1 VKELFNLTHSSLRVT
16 TEKEFATL
24 KNKFNIL
31 EHKPFHPFTTPSELV
46 LACCILH
53 NWILGSGEDK
63 LFPETVVS
71 DQVETYHGVEQ
82 SDNEAW
88 KSKRM
93 EWTTAMWDAIGSTTI
108 YKEEE

>member
-1 VKELFNLTHSSLRVT
+1 LLHSRINSIYYNISLSILSPPQVK
-16 TEKEFATL
+16 
-24 KNKFNIL
+24 
-31 EHKPFHPFTTPSELV
+31 LV
-46 LACCILH
+46 LAYCILH

-63 LFPETVVS
+63 LFLETVVS

-108 YKEEE
+108 YEEEE

>member
-1 VKELFNLTHSSLRVT
+1 L
-16 TEKEFATL
+16 
-24 KNKFNIL
+24 
-31 EHKPFHPFTTPSELV
+31 
-46 LACCILH
+46 
-53 NWILGSGEDK
+53 GEDK

-108 YKEEE
+108 YEEEE